1 MSKSKVM
8 IIKLNKN
15 FSTEKEL
22 RQRVSGAWKIKIDTI
37 INNKISHIVVM
48 YHQVVIA
55 DYCLG
60 NRIGYHLTGLD
71 KGRVWFD
78 LEPYEGKTP
87 LKGKKFNYK
96 TANPATT
103 KSLTDL
109 LDLEVK
115 GAPISTTSLQTKI
128 INFIR
133 QPIPDNI
140 GVISQSVPVLFF
152 GNIETAR
159 SATISLNPSDLE
171 FRDNKQQ
178 LLTAN
183 KKRLVDRDILHKKDT
198 DYLSLEEAEKVYNSC
213 INYFNKFPY
222 KQWFNQ
228 LNRIL
233 SPLGFSYFEN
243 SLIHLDIT
251 PWATYPK
258 WANLVTKQEV
268 LKASQNISDYIIQ
281 QGQLKYLFINGNG
294 AFEHV
299 KSYYSDINV
308 QTTEIIWLD
317 SRKCT
322 VYTGKI
328 GNCRFIAWS
337 LYVQAALT
345 INDRNALTM
354 AISERL

>member
-8 IIKLNKN
+8 IIKLNKKFN
-15 FSTEKEL
+15 SEKAL
-22 RQRVSGAWKIKIDTI
+22 KQRASGAWKIKLDTI
-37 INNKISHIVVM
+37 INNKIKHIVVM

-55 DYCLG
+55 DYRLG
-60 NRIGYHLTGLD
+60 DRIGYHLTGLD

-78 LEPYEGKTP
+78 LEPYEGETP

-96 TANPATT
+96 TANPATI
-103 KSLTDL
+103 KSLINL
-109 LDLEVK
+109 LDQEVK
-115 GAPISTTSLQTKI
+115 GPKIPTTALQTKI

-140 GVISQSVPVLFF
+140 GIISQSVPVLFF
-152 GNIETAR
+152 GNIETAH

-171 FRDNKQQ
+171 FRDHKQQ
-178 LLTAN
+178 LLTAS

-198 DYLSLEEAEKVYNSC
+198 DYLSLEEAEKVYYSC

-228 LNRIL
+228 LNRIVF
-233 SPLGFSYFEN
+233 PLGFSYFEN

-251 PWATYPK
+251 PWATYLK
-258 WANLVTKQEV
+258 WANLATKQQSKKV

-281 QGQLKYLFINGNG
+281 HGKLKYLFINGNG
-294 AFEHV
+294 TFEHV
-299 KSYYSDINV
+299 KSYYDDIDV
-308 QTTEIIWLD
+308 QTSESIWLA
-317 SRKCT
+317 
-322 VYTGKI
+322 GKI

-345 INDRNALTM
+345 INDRNALTK
-354 AISERL
+354 AISKRL

>member
-1 MSKSKVM
+1 
-8 IIKLNKN
+8 
-15 FSTEKEL
+15 
-22 RQRVSGAWKIKIDTI
+22 
-37 INNKISHIVVM
+37 
-48 YHQVVIA
+48 
-55 DYCLG
+55 
-60 NRIGYHLTGLD
+60 
-71 KGRVWFD
+71 
-78 LEPYEGKTP
+78 
-87 LKGKKFNYK
+87 
-96 TANPATT
+96 
-103 KSLTDL
+103 
-109 LDLEVK
+109 
-115 GAPISTTSLQTKI
+115 
-128 INFIR
+128 
-133 QPIPDNI
+133 
-140 GVISQSVPVLFF
+140 
-152 GNIETAR
+152 
-159 SATISLNPSDLE
+159 
-171 FRDNKQQ
+171 
-178 LLTAN
+178 N
-183 KKRLVDRDILHKKDT
+183 KKRLVDRDALHKKDT
-198 DYLSLEEAEKVYNSC
+198 DYLSLEEAEKVYDSC

-228 LNRIL
+228 LNRIV

-281 QGQLKYLFINGNG
+281 YGQLKYLFINGNG

-299 KSYYSDINV
+299 KSYYSDIKV